1 MPVVCEVMHLPVGGR
16 LVLIVLYV
24 IKTMFDIFMIFF
36 MSMCVR
42 CGEPVPAYSVG
53 VKKSQK

>member
-1 MPVVCEVMHLPVGGR
+1 MPVVVKSCICHVGGR

-36 MSMCVR
+36 MCMCIM

>member
-1 MPVVCEVMHLPVGGR
+1 M
-16 LVLIVLYV
+16 LIVLYV

-42 CGEPVPAYSVG
+42 CGEPVPTYSVG